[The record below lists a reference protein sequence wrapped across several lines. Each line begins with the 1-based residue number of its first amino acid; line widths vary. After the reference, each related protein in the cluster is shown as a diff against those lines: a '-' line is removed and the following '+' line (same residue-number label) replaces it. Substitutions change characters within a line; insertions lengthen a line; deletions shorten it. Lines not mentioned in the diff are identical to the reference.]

1 MPRRVCSLQSFPF
14 HGRSDLLPTIENDN
28 LRNEYSSLFEDVPS
42 DIPFARIALRK
53 DPEAVNFWLGN
64 SLSTTS
70 LHKDNYE
77 NIYVQVRGQ
86 KHFVIMPPVAAA
98 AVNEQSIS
106 GTTYTST
113 NGDEEAEL
121 KVEDLKHTL
130 DEPELIVPVPTWDPD
145 FPDVRSTPYSELV
158 KPLRITLNEG
168 DMMYLPAQWY
178 HKVGQSCGDEGYCC
192 AVNYWSV
199 FPDLAPSPFAA
210 MYGFTMLLQCTI
222 ACNTHSL
229 RRHCNSFCLKQN
241 TDFTDRGSPGTTWN
255 SADPSGPRMP
265 LPAISR
271 GPSTTR

>member
-1 MPRRVCSLQSFPF
+1 MPRRVCSLRSFPF
-14 HGRSDLLPTIENDN
+14 YGRSDLLPTIENDN

-53 DPEAVNFWLGN
+53 NPEAVNFWLGN

-98 AVNEQSIS
+98 AVNEQSIP

-158 KPLRITLNEG
+158 KPLRVTLNEG

-192 AVNYWSV
+192 AVNYWLV
-199 FPDLAPSPFAA
+199 FPDLAPFPFAA
-210 MYGFTMLLQCTI
+210 MYGSTMPSDCEMQQLLIT
-222 ACNTHSL
+222 S
-229 RRHCNSFCLKQN
+229 
-241 TDFTDRGSPGTTWN
+241 FTDRDTSGTTWS